1 MIVVTGGAGFIGSCI
16 VSRLNQMGR
25 GDLIIVDHLDDE
37 GMKQKNIEGKK
48 YAVYYDKVEFL
59 QKVLSDDLDNNIEC
73 IIHMGACS
81 STTGTDADYYEQNNL
96 EYTKHLAQWCFTR
109 NIPYIYA
116 SSAATYGDGEC
127 GYSDDELKFSELKPL
142 NLYGWS
148 KHDFDL
154 WVMENNVYDKVVGL
168 KFFNVFGPNEFHKKD
183 MRSVLN
189 KAYPKVAAE
198 GKITLFKSHRSD
210 YKDGEQKRDFIYVKD
225 AVDMVIFFFEHPE
238 IHGIYNIGTGRAQS
252 WNDLANALFDAVGK
266 ESNIEYIDMPD
277 HLQSKYQYFTQASM
291 DKIRSVGYDK
301 PFTSVEDSVKD
312 YVRNYLSTNS
322 YM

>member
-16 VSRLNQMGR
+16 VARLNQMGHD
-25 GDLIIVDHLDDE
+25 DLIIVDHLDDE
-37 GMKQKNIEGKK
+37 GMKQKNFDGKK
-48 YAVYYDKVEFL
+48 YSTYYDKVEFL
-59 QKVLSDDLDNNIEC
+59 QKVLNGDLDGVDS

-81 STTGTDADYYEQNNL
+81 STTGTDADYYKQNNL
-96 EYTKHLAQWCFTR
+96 QYTQHLAQWCFAR
-109 NIPYIYA
+109 SISYIYA

-127 GYSDDELKFSELKPL
+127 GYNDDESMLSELKPL

-148 KHDFDL
+148 KHNFDQ
-154 WVMENNVYDKVVGL
+154 WVIEKGFRDKVVGL

-183 MRSVLN
+183 MRSVVN
-189 KAYPKVAAE
+189 KAYPRMASE

-225 AVDMVIFFFEHPE
+225 VVDVVIFFLEHPE
-238 IHGIYNIGTGRAQS
+238 IHGIYNVGTGRARS
-252 WNDLANALFDAVGK
+252 WNDLADVLFAAVGK
-266 ESNIEYIDMPD
+266 EPDIEYIDMPD

-301 PFTSVEDSVKD
+301 SFTSLEDSVKD
-312 YVRNYLSTNS
+312 YVQNYLSTNS